1 MRYTRRALPMLQN
14 FENTP
19 KFPWSSQTF
28 LSSNEHFDQFNQSNP
43 KFFGIKLILVISST
57 QRSFWTLMIY
67 VMITEIW
74 RHFHSFF
81 ESVKN
86 LLFLN
91 FSKRRCW
98 LGWFHTFSQ
107 IYQSNYLLSQNKIS
121 TIVSSTLGSTDLVH
135 RDD

>member
-1 MRYTRRALPMLQN
+1 MRWSLLMLQN

-19 KFPWSSQTF
+19 KFSWFSQT
-28 LSSNEHFDQFNQSNP
+28 LLRSNEHFDQFNQSNP

-57 QRSFWTLMIY
+57 QRSFWTLVIY

-74 RHFHSFF
+74 RHFHCCF
-81 ESVKN
+81 ESMKN
-86 LLFLN
+86 LFFLN
-91 FSKRRCW
+91 CSKCRCW

-107 IYQSNYLLSQNKIS
+107 IYQSNYLLSQTKIS
-121 TIVSSTLGSTDLVH
+121 TIVSSTFGSTDLVH